1 MKTNLMFHETMDDIV
16 FEHRNK
22 SYGAF
27 MLRKL
32 YAKHMTQAMFFS
44 CSLFCLLF
52 LINAKSSKSDKLLD
66 PYIIGC
72 PFDDNISIILRSPPE
87 YAAPRQI
94 NESKADP
101 THVVEDKKIVEEKIT
116 KSNNDILPFT
126 NSSSVGDGTGDI
138 SAQTGNNGL
147 DTNAGI
153 MVTKVPEPV
162 IEKEVAVTFAEEMPE
177 FTGGYAKMVDYLMKN
192 LKYPS
197 LARETGIQGRVVLSF
212 VVAKDGRLQDI
223 SLIRGIGGGCDEEAI
238 RVVSKMPTWK
248 AGKHNGKYVP
258 VKFTLPISFRLE

>member
-1 MKTNLMFHETMDDIV
+1 MDDIV

-72 PFDDNISIILRSPPE
+72 QFDDNKSIILRSPPE

-126 NSSSVGDGTGDI
+126 NSSSVGDGIGDI

-162 IEKEVAVTFAEEMPE
+162 KEKEVAVTFAEEMPE